1 MLGAG
6 SLRRG
11 HGDLVSPFLEPV
23 YQVLMQAL
31 QKYRTRSRLVL
42 FDMLGVIAEYIGLEI
57 GGIPCLEYASCLFN
71 SSGTIS

>member
-1 MLGAG
+1 MSSAHWDMLGAG

-11 HGDLVSPFLEPV
+11 HGDLMSPFLEPV

-42 FDMLGVIAEYIGLEI
+42 FDMWAVVPLSAG
-57 GGIPCLEYASCLFN
+57 
-71 SSGTIS
+71 